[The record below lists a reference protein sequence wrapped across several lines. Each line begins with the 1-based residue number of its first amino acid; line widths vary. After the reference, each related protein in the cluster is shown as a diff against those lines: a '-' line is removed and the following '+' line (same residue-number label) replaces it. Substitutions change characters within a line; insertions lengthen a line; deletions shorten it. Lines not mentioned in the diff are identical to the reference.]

1 MPDYEVKQPEQP
13 GPTGLTLGPPIFWK
27 DPSLDDGFTPDAVGV
42 EISADDSAAP
52 LLVNGV
58 NVVKEL
64 KRARF
69 HVGVLTI
76 VCVGLIAW
84 NIVHLLVHH

>member
-1 MPDYEVKQPEQP
+1 MPDYEVKNPDGQAY
-13 GPTGLTLGPPIFWK
+13 PIFWK
-27 DPSLDDGFTPDAVGV
+27 DPAIDAGFTPDAIGV
-42 EISADDSAAP
+42 EINTDDAATP

-69 HVGVLTI
+69 HIGVLSV

-84 NIVHLLVHH
+84 NIVHLFINHT